1 MDGTKEC
8 SSAGRTAV
16 SKTARRGFESCH
28 SCHHAEVVESGRHA
42 ILRGWWGKTRRSSN
56 LRLGT
61 RLQKRLCNRRG
72 RSPAPAYALSNHR
85 PILSAEV
92 AKWQTRRSQ
101 KPLGITARVGS
112 SPTFGTKSEAKSQLP
127 APLAR
132 HRPAGLL
139 IRLLIRHWHSFAS
152 WLRRLPLPV
161 SASPAPHGCK
171 YPSSC

>member
-61 RLQKRLCNRRG
+61 RLQKGLSNRRG
-72 RSPAPAYALSNHR
+72 RNPAPAYALSIHR

-112 SPTFGTKSEAKSQLP
+112 SPTFGTNSEAKKPRRPFDDSDLFCFSLRVRPGIGVSQCIADIWLSADWPMTNSNLP
-127 APLAR
+127 PTM
-132 HRPAGLL
+132 
-139 IRLLIRHWHSFAS
+139 F
-152 WLRRLPLPV
+152 
-161 SASPAPHGCK
+161 
-171 YPSSC
+171 